1 MSINQILNKAEK
13 YYRRNNKESL
23 VVKSH
28 MLNQHEDFF
37 MIYKFFKETILKG
50 NKIMFCGNGGS
61 ASDAQHLAT
70 ELTVRFKFNRKA
82 IAALS
87 LVTDS
92 SALTAIGND
101 FGFKYIFS
109 RQIQALGKK
118 GDCLVCISTS
128 GSSKNILHAAKI
140 AKKMNIRVISFLGK
154 KKSNLEKISD
164 AYFKVPSLTVARI
177 QECHIF
183 LGQTL
188 CGIIEEDFKNRKI
201 DL

>member
-1 MSINQILNKAEK
+1 MYINEFFGKEKQYYKLNLQ
-13 YYRRNNKESL
+13 ESL
-23 VVKSH
+23 KVKSQ
-28 MLNQHEDFF
+28 MLSQHGDFIK
-37 MIYKFFKETILKG
+37 IYNFLKKAILKG
-50 NKIMFCGNGGS
+50 NKIIFCGNGGS

-87 LVTDS
+87 LVTDT